1 MKIIL
6 GDFNARTGRENI
18 LKPKNGNE
26 ILREISNNN
35 GEEQ

>member
-6 GDFNARTGRENI
+6 GDFNARTGSENI

-26 ILREISNNN
+26 SSSEISNNN
-35 GEEQ
+35 